1 MTIGTTLL
9 NLFSDRSATET
20 RRVEPRLSSVST
32 SAGTE
37 EAGASGKPASP
48 LAALPA
54 PTAPEEPRF
63 DLRNI
68 SPREFADVT
77 HELYMEGTLNWDE
90 FQMIGFPSEL
100 NPRYDETIG
109 ALTGE
114 LARPDHPK
122 DMLGKW
128 EQRVEFERR
137 YNPDADQVR
146 IAENALA
153 KLNWQTQ
160 PPVKL
165 SA

>member
-1 MTIGTTLL
+1 MNIGSTLL
-9 NLFSDRSATET
+9 RLFSERPPEAQ
-20 RRVEPRLSSVST
+20 RIEPRLSKAIDSQPPKV
-32 SAGTE
+32 E
-37 EAGASGKPASP
+37 KPSEP
-48 LAALPA
+48 LAALP
-54 PTAPEEPRF
+54 PPSVPEEPRY

-77 HELYMEGTLNWDE
+77 HELYMEGTLSWDE
-90 FQMIGFPSEL
+90 FQMIGFPTEL

-122 DMLGKW
+122 DMLGRW

-160 PPVKL
+160 APMKM

>member
-1 MTIGTTLL
+1 MNIGTTLL
-9 NLFSDRSATET
+9 NLFSDRSATEA
-20 RRVEPRLSSVST
+20 RRVEPRLSSVAET
-32 SAGTE
+32 SSSE
-37 EAGASGKPASP
+37 ESAAAEKAAAP
-48 LAALPA
+48 LAALP
-54 PTAPEEPRF
+54 PPSAPEPPRY

-153 KLNWQTQ
+153 KLSWQAQ
-160 PPVKL
+160 PPMKL

>member
-1 MTIGTTLL
+1 MNIGSTLL
-9 NLFSDRSATET
+9 NLFSDRSSAGAQ
-20 RRVEPRLSSVST
+20 RLEPRLHAVSDGGKAED
-32 SAGTE
+32 SAPAE
-37 EAGASGKPASP
+37 KPAAP
-48 LAALPA
+48 LAALP
-54 PTAPEEPRF
+54 PPSVPEEPRY

-114 LARPDHPK
+114 MARPDHPK

-153 KLNWQTQ
+153 KLSWQAQ